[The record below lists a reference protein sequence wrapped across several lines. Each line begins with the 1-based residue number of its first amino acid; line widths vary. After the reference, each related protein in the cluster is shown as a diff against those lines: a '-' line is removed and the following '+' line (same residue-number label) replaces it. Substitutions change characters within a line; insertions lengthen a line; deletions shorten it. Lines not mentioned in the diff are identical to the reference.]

1 MMQSSEADTID
12 RVLEYAKRIAVI
24 GLSSDPAR
32 PSFGVTSYLLTQ
44 GMQITPVNPHEK
56 EVFGIAAVD
65 SLDHIEGDI
74 DVVNVFRRPVAAPEV
89 ARLAV
94 EKGAR
99 ALWMQPGA
107 ENDIA
112 ANNALEAGL
121 DVVNGPCIMV
131 QHKLWSFRQLAS
143 HQSTTPP
150 NGA

>member
-1 MMQSSEADTID
+1 
-12 RVLEYAKRIAVI
+12 
-24 GLSSDPAR
+24 
-32 PSFGVTSYLLTQ
+32 
-44 GMQITPVNPHEK
+44 
-56 EVFGIAAVD
+56 VFGIAAVD
-65 SLDHIEGDI
+65 SLDHVEGDI

-150 NGA
+150 NRA